1 MRSCRIS
8 HRPIARKRRL
18 ARRFAVC
25 ELSTFPASFEED
37 VAAYVAAGADGIS
50 IFEGKLVA
58 GREAEQLETLRAS
71 GLGSSAAV
79 TGVPSVLPLPKFP
92 GPDDLEQRVEA
103 IVAGMRRLAP
113 FEPSAFVCPT
123 GPAGERSEDAARQA
137 LVEGMRTV
145 GEEGQRLGI
154 PVGLEPMSSYE
165 QEDWT
170 LVTTLGDAANIVDEI
185 DAGVGLVFDTWHL
198 WDTPGLED
206 DIARYGD
213 RFVAV
218 QVNDWRSPTRSWC
231 DRVLP
236 GDGVIELAPVLDAV
250 ERTGWAGWYDLEVF
264 SDDGTFGNDFEDSLW
279 RLAPRELAQ
288 RGRARFM
295 QLTSSSSTEGR
306 AA

>member
-1 MRSCRIS
+1 MPRG
-8 HRPIARKRRL
+8 
-18 ARRFAVC
+18 FAIC
-25 ELSTFPASFEED
+25 ELSTFPAGFEED
-37 VAAYVAAGADGIS
+37 LDAYAAAGADGIS
-50 IFEGKLVA
+50 IFEGKLVE
-58 GREAEQLETLRAS
+58 GREAEQLEAFRRS
-71 GLGSSAAV
+71 GLEASAAV

-92 GPDDLEQRVEA
+92 GPADPEQRVEA

-123 GPAGERSEDAARQA
+123 GPAGERTGDEARREV
-137 LVEGMRTV
+137 VEGMRLV

-170 LVTTLGDAANIVDEI
+170 LVTTLGDAADLVDEI
-185 DAGVGLVFDTWHL
+185 GAGVGLVFDTWHL
-198 WDTPGLED
+198 WDTPAVADE
-206 DIARYGD
+206 IARYGD

-236 GDGVIELAPVLDAV
+236 GDGIIDLAALLDAV
-250 ERTGWAGWYDLEVF
+250 ERTGWSGFYDLEVF
-264 SDDGTFGNDFEDSLW
+264 SDDGTFGDDFEDSLW
-279 RLAPRELAQ
+279 RLPARELAR
-288 RGRARFM
+288 RGRTRFT
-295 QLTSSSSTEGR
+295 QLASSSSTEGR